1 MLTVME
7 RMISL
12 NSNHVEHIKELLSV
26 NPQWGRARLS
36 RELCRQWEQTKRAFN
51 SHPAYPIVPHQT
63 ELISDGL
70 AELIPLQIAV
80 ASQKRKITSCSTACY
95 RNIIIWDTEALSG
108 KASNILSAI
117 PSPARWPAFCL
128 APRHGKPRRGTSS
141 SDGRAAGAKAICLL

>member
-26 NPQWGRARLS
+26 NPQWGAPACPGNSAGSGS
-36 RELCRQWEQTKRAFN
+36 RQNALLILIRHTPSFHTKQNQSATAWPN
-51 SHPAYPIVPHQT
+51 SFPFRSPSPVK
-63 ELISDGL
+63 
-70 AELIPLQIAV
+70 
-80 ASQKRKITSCSTACY
+80 KRKITSCSTACY